1 MTSLPSSC
9 PSHACFG
16 STTRRI
22 AFHPPQVEY
31 GLIDAVVSKPVLA
44 MA

>member
-1 MTSLPSSC
+1 MLP
-9 PSHACFG
+9 PPRPA
-16 STTRRI
+16 
-22 AFHPPQVEY
+22 APQVEY